1 MIMFK
6 RGRQAFCIGIFAA
19 VLAACSAQTPSWR
32 SQSALF
38 VEELGRNEAPEL
50 FPQEY
55 RSLLDTYEH
64 GEALYH
70 VRNDDK
76 GADSYYQ
83 LALQKAEMLQLE
95 VNRVKKVRA
104 EEKQRLIEELAAK
117 AKEEQ
122 RLRTEAEAKAKA
134 KAELLAQQLAIAAE
148 TTQAALKKNKIPLPS
163 MPTVYTVRR
172 GETLPQIS
180 ARSEI
185 YNDSSL
191 WPIIFRANRDQIRD
205 PKRLWPG
212 QVFTIPRNFSRYDA
226 DEARRYSVRNGQK

>member
-1 MIMFK
+1 MIMW
-6 RGRQAFCIGIFAA
+6 GRQAVCICVLTV
-19 VLAACSAQTPSWR
+19 VLAACSSQVPTWR
-32 SQSALF
+32 SKTAPF
-38 VEELGRNEAPEL
+38 VEELGKNEAPEL

-70 VRNDDK
+70 VRKDDK
-76 GADSYYQ
+76 GADEFYQ
-83 LALQKAEMLQLE
+83 LAFQKAAMLRSE
-95 VNRVKKVRA
+95 VLQVKKQRA
-104 EEKQRLIEELAAK
+104 AEKQRRIEELAAR

-122 RLRTEAEAKAKA
+122 RLRDEAEA
-134 KAELLAQQLAIAAE
+134 ELRRQSLQLASVAE
-148 TTQAALKKNKIPLPS
+148 AVQPVLKKNKIPLPAL
-163 MPTVYTVRR
+163 PTVYTVRR

-212 QVFTIPRNFSRYDA
+212 QVFSIPRNFSRNEA
-226 DEARRYSVRNGQK
+226 DEARRYSVKTGQR

>member
-6 RGRQAFCIGIFAA
+6 SGRQAFCIGILTA
-19 VLAACSAQTPSWR
+19 VLAACSAQTSSWR
-32 SQSALF
+32 SKSVLF
-38 VEELGRNEAPEL
+38 VEELGQNEAPEL

-70 VRNDDK
+70 VRKDDK

-83 LALQKAEMLQLE
+83 LALQKAEMLQSE
-95 VNRVKKVRA
+95 VIRVKKVRA
-104 EEKQRLIEELAAK
+104 AEKQRLIEELAAR

-122 RLRTEAEAKAKA
+122 RLRAAAEA
-134 KAELLAQQLAIAAE
+134 KAELLRQAQQLATAAE
-148 TTQAALKKNKIPLPS
+148 TAQAALKKNKIPLPA

-212 QVFTIPRNFSRYDA
+212 QVFTIPRNFSRNDA